1 MIANVVKCSVD
12 CKSCAQCCSMQ
23 CGTEVCGGF
32 IIGQDRRRFV
42 GLGVA
47 SPGPPS
53 HHKEERGGGVYK
65 RRGKWDEEEGGFG
78 NSSTASKTAKFARI

>member
-47 SPGPPS
+47 SPGPAS
-53 HHKEERGGGVYK
+53 HQGGKRGGLFEQDYIYEERPRGGGGVI
-65 RRGKWDEEEGGFG
+65 F
-78 NSSTASKTAKFARI
+78 